1 MAVALG
7 LVPVWY
13 PKMANLAL
21 LPPQVAPRAVALG
34 LVSLGLGPVWY
45 PNPALMPPQV
55 APMAVAL
62 DLVSALLWLNCL

>member
-21 LPPQVAPRAVALG
+21 
-34 LVSLGLGPVWY
+34 
-45 PNPALMPPQV
+45 MPPQV

-62 DLVSALLWLNCL
+62 GLVPALPWLNCL

>member
-13 PKMANLAL
+13 PKLANLPL
-21 LPPQVAPRAVALG
+21 MSPQVAPLAVALG
-34 LVSLGLGPVWY
+34 LVPVWY

-62 DLVSALLWLNCL
+62 GLVSALL

>member
-1 MAVALG
+1 LEHLSLLALEHLALMSPGEAPMAVALG

-21 LPPQVAPRAVALG
+21 V
-34 LVSLGLGPVWY
+34 
-45 PNPALMPPQV
+45 PPQV

-62 DLVSALLWLNCL
+62 GLVSALPWLNCLRPFQKTL

>member
-13 PKMANLAL
+13 PNL
-21 LPPQVAPRAVALG
+21 
-34 LVSLGLGPVWY
+34 
-45 PNPALMPPQV
+45 ALMPPQV

-62 DLVSALLWLNCL
+62 GLVSALLWLNCL